1 MWFVDPKEHLPENS
15 ATEAQKLSVRTAK
28 TVESQYHIDLGSAN
42 IASFGLLS
50 PRFLTPFTPLSSYE
64 YEPD

>member
-42 IASFGLLS
+42 IASLG
-50 PRFLTPFTPLSSYE
+50 PVTPPFLTPCTPLSPYE
-64 YEPD
+64 YDPD